1 MDNLLQELTNILCTV
16 YYPSHIILYP
26 MRQLGI
32 RGVRITKSQRKKEL
46 DTSDKENIKHL
57 LNRIMAI
64 DIHPN
69 DTDRVYYRK
78 LLYQSMNDLI
88 TY

>member
-1 MDNLLQELTNILCTV
+1 MDNLLQELTDILCSV
-16 YYPSHIILYP
+16 YYPSHKLLYP
-26 MRQLGI
+26 MRRLNIKGL
-32 RGVRITKSQRKKEL
+32 RISKSRRKKEL
-46 DTSDKENIKHL
+46 DSTDKENIRNL

-78 LLYQSMNDLI
+78 LLYRSMNDLI